1 MNERSNTGGWN
12 RLKKTVLQKCA
23 AVSRRRRARNQ
34 GSQTCVSLDSM
45 IESNKEEEEGGN
57 RWKPAAVLGKY
68 VSTLLVLRFC
78 RCFKVLSGDD
88 LQELR
93 LDPIPP

>member
-1 MNERSNTGGWN
+1 MVDGTDLRT
-12 RLKKTVLQKCA
+12 TVLQKCA
-23 AVSRRRRARNQ
+23 AVSRRKRARNQ
-34 GSQTCVSLDSM
+34 GSQTGVSLDSR
-45 IESNKEEEEGGN
+45 IESNKEEEEGWN

-68 VSTLLVLRFC
+68 VFTLPVLRLHPY
-78 RCFKVLSGDD
+78 FKVLSGDD